1 MRASN
6 ERKAVALH
14 ELYGNGLRS
23 AKEQFRING
32 KLPSEPLQQAPNL
45 IEETST

>member
-1 MRASN
+1 
-6 ERKAVALH
+6 
-14 ELYGNGLRS
+14 LYGNGLRS